1 MIAQPSVYAAD
12 GFAVDG
18 TDPSP
23 VARAIA
29 ASLSA
34 LPHPAG

>member
-29 ASLSA
+29 ASLATSA
-34 LPHPAG
+34 DPAG